1 MSMRIHVTRQFGN
14 GASCKSNKKTTMKAI
29 YPYMERMH
37 ETKQTNL
44 GGIMKKGAMF
54 ALTSESDEVGKPN
67 KRVKEKNL
75 PDQSNQLYKAPA
87 QRQSR
92 KQEID

>member
-67 KRVKEKNL
+67 KG
-75 PDQSNQLYKAPA
+75 
-87 QRQSR
+87 
-92 KQEID
+92 